1 MGGFAKVSQSA
12 IHIDLGYGITERCA
26 YAHALELG
34 QDHSAMSTP
43 VTVYVTIGWMYG
55 RMEPNGLIA

>member
-12 IHIDLGYGITERCA
+12 VHIDLGYGITERCA

-43 VTVYVTIGWMYG
+43 VTVNVTIGTMYSG
-55 RMEPNGLIA
+55 MKPNGLVT